1 MNLKHRILRVINID
15 KLLMDTKAAIV
26 MTAIGVVSPIILT
39 ALDGKAT
46 INAVFL
52 IHCTFM
58 AAARQLL
65 NKLRGFRYFVFFVAI
80 FQLVLHFERKS
91 LDKGFGSFL
100 SGLSS

>member
-1 MNLKHRILRVINID
+1 MNLKRRILTVVNTD
-15 KLLMDTKAAIV
+15 VVLVDTVAAV
-26 MTAIGVVSPIILT
+26 VVAAIGVESPLVLT
-39 ALDGKAT
+39 ALDGEAT